1 MHKCAICPAARDMP
15 AGAIYACGVRYA
27 CGAVLPFDLKGA
39 PMKHI
44 ITGIL
49 ILSILCANLLACN
62 NAVPDR
68 TADTTDA
75 ATSEIPA
82 QTDTDAAWNAVGGS
96 ENPYKEL
103 YGTAVS
109 GFLVADGT
117 FTRVS
122 TYYDAEGQAKWYHA
136 LDTYDAKT
144 AGVPLLVYL
153 IREMGITR
161 AEYIHYL
168 NAIGAAYTDSTLD
181 VLFSADD
188 DLINETFHSPL
199 TLYRDGSIYTV
210 YDLAAMEDDNAG
222 MRQFPEE
229 KIAELYANIQS
240 FNAQSHTSVPEAA
253 AEIYREMAAI
263 ASSATATGDT
273 NQN

>member
-1 MHKCAICPAARDMP
+1 
-15 AGAIYACGVRYA
+15 
-27 CGAVLPFDLKGA
+27 
-39 PMKHI
+39 MKHI

-49 ILSILCANLLACN
+49 IFSILCACLLACN

-68 TADTTDA
+68 TENTTDA
-75 ATSEIPA
+75 ATSGCPA
-82 QTDTDAAWNAVGGS
+82 QTDADAAWNAVGGS

-103 YGTAVS
+103 YETAVS

-136 LDTYDAKT
+136 LDSYDAKT

-161 AEYIHYL
+161 AEYICYL
-168 NAIGAAYTDSTLD
+168 DAIDAAYTDGALD

-199 TLYRDGSIYTV
+199 TLYHDGNIYTV

-222 MRQFPEE
+222 LRRFPEE

-240 FNAQSHTSVPEAA
+240 FNAQYHTSIPEEAA
-253 AEIYREMAAI
+253 GIYPEMATI
-263 ASSATATGDT
+263 ASDATA

>member
-1 MHKCAICPAARDMP
+1 
-15 AGAIYACGVRYA
+15 
-27 CGAVLPFDLKGA
+27 
-39 PMKHI
+39 MKHI

-49 ILSILCANLLACN
+49 ILSILCACLLACTN
-62 NAVPDR
+62 TGKTNMPEN
-68 TADTTDA
+68 TTEA
-75 ATSEIPA
+75 ATSESPV

-122 TYYDAEGQAKWYHA
+122 TYYDAEDQAKWYHA
-136 LDTYDAKT
+136 LDSYDAKA

-168 NAIGAAYTDSTLD
+168 NAIGAAYTDSALD

-199 TLYRDGSIYTV
+199 TLYHDGNIYTI
-210 YDLAAMEDDNAG
+210 YDLAAMEDGNAG
-222 MRQFPEE
+222 IHRFPAE
-229 KIAELYANIQS
+229 KITELYANIQS
-240 FNAQSHTSVPEAA
+240 FNAQYHTSIPEEAVG
-253 AEIYREMAAI
+253 IYPEMAAI
-263 ASSATATGDT
+263 ASDAAVSGDDT
-273 NQN
+273 QN

>member
-1 MHKCAICPAARDMP
+1 
-15 AGAIYACGVRYA
+15 
-27 CGAVLPFDLKGA
+27 
-39 PMKHI
+39 MKHI

-49 ILSILCANLLACN
+49 ILSILCACLLACN
-62 NAVPDR
+62 NAVPDQ
-68 TADTTDA
+68 TADTTEA

-109 GFLVADGT
+109 GFLVAEGT

-122 TYYDAEGQAKWYHA
+122 TYYDAENQAKWYNA
-136 LDTYDAKT
+136 LDSYDAKA

-168 NAIGAAYTDSTLD
+168 DVIGTAYTDSVLD
-181 VLFSADD
+181 ILFSAND

-199 TLYRDGSIYTV
+199 TLYDDGNIYTV
-210 YDLAAMEDDNAG
+210 YDLAAMEDGNG
-222 MRQFPEE
+222 GIRRFPEE
-229 KIAELYANIQS
+229 KIAELYENIQL
-240 FNAQSHTSVPEAA
+240 FNAQYHTSIPEEAA
-253 AEIYREMAAI
+253 GIYPEMAVI
-263 ASSATATGDT
+263 ASGAAVSGDATQAK
-273 NQN
+273 

>member
-1 MHKCAICPAARDMP
+1 MSAARLH
-15 AGAIYACGVRYA
+15 YS
-27 CGAVLPFDLKGA
+27 PFDLKGA
-39 PMKHI
+39 PMKHT

-49 ILSILCANLLACN
+49 ILSILCANLLSCN

-68 TADTTDA
+68 TENTTEA

-82 QTDTDAAWNAVGGS
+82 RTDTDAAWNAVGGS

-122 TYYDAEGQAKWYHA
+122 TYYDAENQAKWYHA
-136 LDTYDAKT
+136 LDSYDAKT

-168 NAIGAAYTDSTLD
+168 NAIGAAYTDSALD
-181 VLFSADD
+181 VLFSTDD

-199 TLYRDGSIYTV
+199 TLYHDGSIYTV
-210 YDLAAMEDDNAG
+210 YDLAAMEDGNAG
-222 MRQFPEE
+222 MRQFPED

-240 FNAQSHTSVPEAA
+240 FNAQSHTSVPEEAA
-253 AEIYREMAAI
+253 GIYREMAAI
-263 ASSATATGDT
+263 ASSATATEDDT
-273 NQN
+273 QN

>member
-1 MHKCAICPAARDMP
+1 
-15 AGAIYACGVRYA
+15 
-27 CGAVLPFDLKGA
+27 
-39 PMKHI
+39 MKNI
-44 ITGIL
+44 LAGIL
-49 ILSILCANLLACN
+49 ILSILCACLLACTN
-62 NAVPDR
+62 TGKTNMPE
-68 TADTTDA
+68 DTTEA
-75 ATSEIPA
+75 ATSESPM
-82 QTDTDAAWNAVGGS
+82 QTDTNAEWNAVGGS

-122 TYYDAEGQAKWYHA
+122 TYYDAGNQAKWYNA
-136 LDTYDAKT
+136 LESYDAKT

-153 IREMGITR
+153 IREMRITR
-161 AEYIHYL
+161 AEYISYL
-168 NAIGAAYTDSTLD
+168 DAIDAAYTDSALD
-181 VLFSADD
+181 VLFSTDD

-199 TLYRDGSIYTV
+199 TLYHDGNIYTV
-210 YDLAAMEDDNAG
+210 YDLAAMKDDSAG

-240 FNAQSHTSVPEAA
+240 FNAQYHTSIPEEAA
-253 AEIYREMAAI
+253 GIYPEMAVI
-263 ASSATATGDT
+263 ASGATA

>member
-1 MHKCAICPAARDMP
+1 
-15 AGAIYACGVRYA
+15 
-27 CGAVLPFDLKGA
+27 
-39 PMKHI
+39 MKHI

-49 ILSILCANLLACN
+49 ILSILCASLLACTN
-62 NAVPDR
+62 TGKTNMPE
-68 TADTTDA
+68 DTTEA
-75 ATSEIPA
+75 ATSESPM
-82 QTDTDAAWNAVGGS
+82 QTDTDAEWNAVGGS

-122 TYYDAEGQAKWYHA
+122 TYYDAENQAKWYHA
-136 LDTYDAKT
+136 LDSYDAKT
-144 AGVPLLVYL
+144 ASVPLLVYL

-168 NAIGAAYTDSTLD
+168 NAIGAAYTDSALD
-181 VLFSADD
+181 VLFSTDD

-199 TLYRDGSIYTV
+199 TLYHDGSIYTV

-222 MRQFPEE
+222 MRQFPED

-263 ASSATATGDT
+263 ASSATVPGDDT
-273 NQN
+273 QN

>member
-1 MHKCAICPAARDMP
+1 
-15 AGAIYACGVRYA
+15 
-27 CGAVLPFDLKGA
+27 
-39 PMKHI
+39 MKHI

-62 NAVPDR
+62 NAVPDQ
-68 TADTTDA
+68 TADTTEA
-75 ATSEIPA
+75 ATSEIPV

-109 GFLVADGT
+109 GFLVAEGT

-122 TYYDAEGQAKWYHA
+122 TYYDAENQAKWYNA
-136 LDTYDAKT
+136 LDSYDAKA

-161 AEYIHYL
+161 AEYIHHL
-168 NAIGAAYTDSTLD
+168 DVIGTAYTDSVLD
-181 VLFSADD
+181 ILFSAND

-199 TLYRDGSIYTV
+199 TLYDDGNIYTV
-210 YDLAAMEDDNAG
+210 YDLAAMEDGNAG
-222 MRQFPEE
+222 IRRFPEE
-229 KIAELYANIQS
+229 KIAELYENIQL
-240 FNAQSHTSVPEAA
+240 FNAQYHTSIPEEAA
-253 AEIYREMAAI
+253 GIYPEMAVI
-263 ASSATATGDT
+263 ASGAAVSGDATQAK
-273 NQN
+273 

>member
-1 MHKCAICPAARDMP
+1 MHKCAICPT
-15 AGAIYACGVRYA
+15 GTIYAFGVRYA
-27 CGAVLPFDLKGA
+27 AARLHYSPFDLKGA

-49 ILSILCANLLACN
+49 ILSFLCANLLACS
-62 NAVPDR
+62 NATKP
-68 TADTTDA
+68 ADTTE
-75 ATSEIPA
+75 ATASEIPV
-82 QTDTDAAWNAVGGS
+82 QTDADAAWNAVGGS
-96 ENPYKEL
+96 ENPYIEL

-122 TYYDAEGQAKWYHA
+122 TYYDADGQAKWYHA

-161 AEYIHYL
+161 AEYISYL
-168 NAIGAAYTDSTLD
+168 DAIDAAYTDGALD

-199 TLYRDGSIYTV
+199 ALYHDGNIYTV
-210 YDLAAMEDDNAG
+210 YDLAAMEGGDAG
-222 MRQFPEE
+222 LRRFPEE

-240 FNAQSHTSVPEAA
+240 FNAQYHTSVPEVA

-263 ASSATATGDT
+263 ASSAAASG
-273 NQN
+273 NASQN

>member
-1 MHKCAICPAARDMP
+1 
-15 AGAIYACGVRYA
+15 
-27 CGAVLPFDLKGA
+27 
-39 PMKHI
+39 MKHI

-49 ILSILCANLLACN
+49 ILSILCACLLACTN
-62 NAVPDR
+62 TGKTNMPEN
-68 TADTTDA
+68 TTEA
-75 ATSEIPA
+75 AASESPV

-109 GFLVADGT
+109 GFLVAEGT

-122 TYYDAEGQAKWYHA
+122 TYYDAENQAKWYNA
-136 LDTYDAKT
+136 LDSYDAKA

-168 NAIGAAYTDSTLD
+168 DVIGTAYTDSVLD
-181 VLFSADD
+181 ILFSAND

-199 TLYRDGSIYTV
+199 TLYDDGNIYTV
-210 YDLAAMEDDNAG
+210 YDLAAMEDGNAG
-222 MRQFPEE
+222 IRRFPEE
-229 KIAELYANIQS
+229 KIAELYENIQL
-240 FNAQSHTSVPEAA
+240 FNAQYHTSIPEEVAG
-253 AEIYREMAAI
+253 IYPEMAVI
-263 ASSATATGDT
+263 ASGAAVSGDATQAK
-273 NQN
+273 

>member
-1 MHKCAICPAARDMP
+1 
-15 AGAIYACGVRYA
+15 
-27 CGAVLPFDLKGA
+27 
-39 PMKHI
+39 MKHI

-62 NAVPDR
+62 NAVPDQ
-68 TADTTDA
+68 TADATEA
-75 ATSEIPA
+75 ATSEIPV

-122 TYYDAEGQAKWYHA
+122 TYYDAENQAKWYHA
-136 LDTYDAKT
+136 LDSYDAKT

-168 NAIGAAYTDSTLD
+168 NAIGAAYTDSALD

-222 MRQFPEE
+222 MRQFPED

-240 FNAQSHTSVPEAA
+240 FNAQYHTSIPEAA

-263 ASSATATGDT
+263 ASSATATGDDT
-273 NQN
+273 QN

>member
-1 MHKCAICPAARDMP
+1 MPAAQYYP
-15 AGAIYACGVRYA
+15 
-27 CGAVLPFDLKGA
+27 LNLKGA

-44 ITGIL
+44 ITCIL
-49 ILSILCANLLACN
+49 ILSILCANLLSCN
-62 NAVPDR
+62 NAVPGR
-68 TADTTDA
+68 TADTTEA

-82 QTDTDAAWNAVGGS
+82 QTVTDAAWNAVGGS

-122 TYYDAEGQAKWYHA
+122 TYYDAEGQANWYHA

-161 AEYIHYL
+161 AKYLHYL
-168 NAIGAAYTDSTLD
+168 NVIGAAYTDSALD
-181 VLFSADD
+181 VLFSTDD

-199 TLYRDGSIYTV
+199 TLYHDGSIYTV
-210 YDLAAMEDDNAG
+210 YDLAAMEDGNAG
-222 MRQFPEE
+222 MRQFPED

-240 FNAQSHTSVPEAA
+240 FNAQYHTSIPEEAAGIYPEMATIASGATVPED
-253 AEIYREMAAI
+253 
-263 ASSATATGDT
+263 DT
-273 NQN
+273 QN